1 MPFGSNQCER
11 TITIV
16 EIIPVFPKFP
26 IIINSYSL
34 HPFRNVGFKS
44 I

>member
-1 MPFGSNQCER
+1 MPFGSNQCEGTV
-11 TITIV
+11 TIIEV
-16 EIIPVFPKFP
+16 IPIIPIFL
-26 IIINSYSL
+26 IINSYSL